1 MAILEIDGLEISYTV
16 GGCEAKGVDGVSF
29 SIGEGEYLG
38 LVGESGCG
46 KSTIAKAILGIL
58 PPGGRV
64 AGGAIRYAGRDLVGL
79 RPAELRRIRWRDIAL
94 VPQSAM
100 NGFDPGCTVERQLD
114 QAVAAH
120 PQRPPATRP
129 YT

>member
-16 GGCEAKGVDGVSF
+16 GGCEAKAVAGVSF

-46 KSTIAKAILGIL
+46 KSTIAKAILGVL

-64 AGGAIRYAGRDLVGL
+64 AGGEIRYQGRNLVGL
-79 RPAELRRIRWRDIAL
+79 SRAELRRIRWRDIAL

-100 NGFDPGCTVERQLD
+100 NGFDPGYTTERQLD
-114 QAVAAH
+114 E
-120 PQRPPATRP
+120 PIP
-129 YT
+129 